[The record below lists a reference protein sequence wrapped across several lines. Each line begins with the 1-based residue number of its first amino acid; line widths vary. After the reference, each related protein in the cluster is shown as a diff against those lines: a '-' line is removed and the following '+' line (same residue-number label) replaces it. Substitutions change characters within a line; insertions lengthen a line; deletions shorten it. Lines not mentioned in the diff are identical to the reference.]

1 MPKKKRPKKNNDVA
15 PPLPKFTGF
24 RPLADRK
31 ELRDQLEAKKA
42 QEEEARK
49 EAQDAHE
56 SARLRHSQKLQTKPT
71 TPLSSSSRASTADD
85 ELTFHRMM
93 SGVAPL
99 DRAGAHRVPVTTDAS
114 HMNSRLAESV
124 SDRARTDAAEV
135 RDHLQNLVDEEI
147 KFEIT
152 EDGKRAFGRRADT
165 SPSLLHSLQ
174 RGMLPIDARLDLHGL
189 TTARASERVVDFLRQ
204 MRASG
209 ERCVL
214 IIHGKGDYL
223 PGGGVLRGEIVTW
236 LSQGRA
242 RKYVAAFAT
251 AVARDGGEGAVYVA
265 LRR

>member
-1 MPKKKRPKKNNDVA
+1 MMPKKKRPKKNDNVA
-15 PPLPKFTGF
+15 PELPKFTGF

-42 QEEEARK
+42 ETQEVP
-49 EAQDAHE
+49 
-56 SARLRHSQKLQTKPT
+56 ARLRHSQAPRPQPA
-71 TPLSSSSRASTADD
+71 TPSSPSSSTSSADD

-99 DRAGAHRVPVTTDAS
+99 DRAGAHRVPVTTNAS
-114 HMNSRLAESV
+114 YTNSRLTRLTESAG
-124 SDRARTDAAEV
+124 DRARNDTAEA
-135 RDHLQNLVDEEI
+135 RETLHNLVDEEVQ
-147 KFEIT
+147 FEVT
-152 EDGKRAFGRRADT
+152 EDGGRAFGRRADT
-165 SPSLLHSLQ
+165 SPSLLHNLR

-189 TTARASERVVDFLRQ
+189 TTSKASERVVDFLRQ
-204 MRASG
+204 MRAGG

-223 PGGGVLRGEIVTW
+223 PGGGVLRGEIVAW

-251 AVARDGGEGAVYVA
+251 AVARDGGEGAIYVA